1 MHLIDA
7 EEVASLVYEKVAHQF
22 ADLRVVIGNVE
33 KVIKIKYMSKIVISL
48 LPFGSS
54 FVYDFQFF
62 VTKIGKDF
70 LRHVFASD
78 RITFHGGVIII
89 IFFF

>member
-33 KVIKIKYMSKIVISL
+33 KVIKNWYMSMNVFSPI
-48 LPFGSS
+48 PFGSS
-54 FVYDFQFF
+54 FVNDLHFF
-62 VTKIGKDF
+62 TKIGKDP
-70 LRHVFASD
+70 LRQLFASD

-89 IFFF
+89 FFF